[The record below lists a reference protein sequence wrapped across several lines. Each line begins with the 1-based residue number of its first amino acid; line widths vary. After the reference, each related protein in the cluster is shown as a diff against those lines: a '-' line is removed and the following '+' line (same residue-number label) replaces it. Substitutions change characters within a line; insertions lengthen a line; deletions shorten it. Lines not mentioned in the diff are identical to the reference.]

1 MNPLNE
7 IKDLEI
13 PFNKLILLKKEDI
26 TVEKTTLNELM
37 KKTSQGAAPI
47 IKNNILI
54 NCWLPLPKPILS
66 KNSLNENIELS
77 LEDSFIKLKS
87 KI

>member
-54 NCWLPLPKPILS
+54 NC
-66 KNSLNENIELS
+66 
-77 LEDSFIKLKS
+77 
-87 KI
+87 